1 MQIVFAQNET
11 ERLDGKEITAPG
23 IAQDVAPA
31 ARFFD
36 PFAATTGY
44 GSAGAGVHRDPIA
57 AAQSGRET
65 GIPIAPR
72 NDFRARPDLSAE
84 HFE

>member
-31 ARFFD
+31 ARLFD
-36 PFAATTGY
+36 PFTPTTSH

-57 AAQSGRET
+57 VAQGGRET

-72 NDFRARPDLSAE
+72 DDFRARPNLSAE